1 MKDLKNITNHKLEVE
16 LYYNKHEKYLTS
28 IFRKISYEDRVE
40 YKANLWINF
49 FKEEKWTWS
58 YLKDFIYNYPLSNSI
73 SMWESISEYSDI
85 LLKIISSL

>member
-1 MKDLKNITNHKLEVE
+1 M
-16 LYYNKHEKYLTS
+16 NK
-28 IFRKISYEDRVE
+28 
-40 YKANLWINF
+40 F